1 MFIGLLPGTVNVP
14 NHAKCIFLNN
24 QECTTQPTLI
34 NLHPNEYSEGL
45 NYYTSAVNFGRCVG
59 IKNTLDD
66 YQIEYVFQIEQKN

>member
-1 MFIGLLPGTVNVP
+1 MYI
-14 NHAKCIFLNN
+14 LNN

-66 YQIEYVFQIEQKN
+66 YQIEYVFHTLFPYSIFLMW